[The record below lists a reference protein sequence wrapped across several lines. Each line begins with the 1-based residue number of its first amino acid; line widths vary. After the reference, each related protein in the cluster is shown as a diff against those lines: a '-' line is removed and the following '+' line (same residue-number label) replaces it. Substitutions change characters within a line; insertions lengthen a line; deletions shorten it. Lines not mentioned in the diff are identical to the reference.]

1 MEIDAIRLLVVDDH
15 PAVRAGLVALL
26 GAEPGLTVV
35 ARAADAGEALA
46 RLDATAVDVAIV
58 DYHLPGRDGL
68 ALCHEIRGRPGGP
81 RVVLYSADADDSL
94 AVLAS
99 LAGASA
105 VVRKDSDPQVLAH
118 AIRAAAQGEDDAA
131 VPSPEV
137 LRRLGERLEPEDLPI
152 LGMVVHHTP
161 DPEIAETLG
170 VPESRLARRRW
181 SILQRLR
188 GRDGRTRRSD
198 GSLRLPAPRTS

>member
-1 MEIDAIRLLVVDDH
+1 METDVIRLLVVDDH
-15 PAVRAGLVALL
+15 PAVRAGLAALL
-26 GAEPGLTVV
+26 DAEPGLTV
-35 ARAADAGEALA
+35 AASAADAGEALA
-46 RLDATAVDVAIV
+46 RLHATPVDVAIV

-68 ALCHEIRGRPGGP
+68 ALCHEIRSLSEAP
-81 RVVLYSADADDSL
+81 RVILYSADADDSL

-105 VVRKDSDPQVLAH
+105 LVRKDAAPEALAE
-118 AIRAAAQGEDDAA
+118 AVRAAAHGEDDAS

-137 LRRLGERLEPEDLPI
+137 LRRLGERLEPGDLPI
-152 LGMVVHHTP
+152 LGMVVNHTP

-181 SILQRLR
+181 SILERLR
-188 GRDGRTRRSD
+188 GRDGRARRPD
-198 GSLRLPAPRTS
+198 GVLRRREPRTS